1 MSNLEKIQKGMK
13 VFKILSKI
21 ILVFACVGVA
31 LASIGATLAAADVLN
46 MENQFLHF
54 LSVTAEMS
62 KGQLLGVLNAA
73 AVSLLFGGIF
83 TAFAYRYFMA
93 ELKGGDTV
101 YIQRCRQES
110 LIDAKDLQVSVIKR
124 LEMKTVIYEGISAPD
139 IPVATCRVFWNTKMS
154 MYILGRLAVIKEYR
168 GKNLGS
174 VMLKEA
180 EKYIQKNGGE
190 CIALHAQ
197 CRVTAFYKK
206 LGFIEFGD
214 IDDDE
219 GCPHIW
225 MKKIF

>member
-1 MSNLEKIQKGMK
+1 
-13 VFKILSKI
+13 
-21 ILVFACVGVA
+21 
-31 LASIGATLAAADVLN
+31 
-46 MENQFLHF
+46 
-54 LSVTAEMS
+54 
-62 KGQLLGVLNAA
+62 
-73 AVSLLFGGIF
+73 
-83 TAFAYRYFMA
+83 
-93 ELKGGDTV
+93 
-101 YIQRCRQES
+101 
-110 LIDAKDLQVSVIKR
+110 
-124 LEMKTVIYEGISAPD
+124 MKTVIYEGISTPAKEIRQKVFVD
-139 IPVATCRVFWNTKMS
+139 EQGFRNEFDEIDKTATHIVMFVEDNIPAATCRVFWDTKMN

-168 GKNLGS
+168 GKNMGS